1 VLLCLNYNN
10 FWKKITPD
18 PHEKKL
24 TQDDLARITSLSSSF
39 ISTLERGVNAPSF
52 SALEAIANALDV
64 EVRVLF
70 DFRPVNN
77 AFEHLNQ

>member
-1 VLLCLNYNN
+1 MPKLQQLFGKRLRQ
-10 FWKKITPD
+10 IRMS
-18 PHEKKL
+18 KKL
-24 TQDDLARITSLSSSF
+24 TQDDLARITNLSSSF

>member
-1 VLLCLNYNN
+1 MPKLQQLFGKRLRQ
-10 FWKKITPD
+10 IRMS
-18 PHEKKL
+18 KKL

>member
-1 VLLCLNYNN
+1 MPKLQQLFGKRLRQIR
-10 FWKKITPD
+10 KS
-18 PHEKKL
+18 KKL
-24 TQDDLARITSLSSSF
+24 TQDDLARITNLSSSF

-52 SALEAIANALDV
+52 SALEAIANALDI

-77 AFEHLNQ
+77 AFEHLSK